1 MTWGKNLKNISLNDG
16 IAVEAPSG
24 DLYIKTSEKI
34 WYILENYKNNLDLNV
49 ENLEMVL
56 ERSKSESVFDISWV
70 ESTLYAQ
77 RWFQGID
84 DCPSKCSQKVI
95 IYLLE
100 KHVDDY
106 PSFITDSTPRVLLDE
121 VESIL
126 CSKCHV
132 NAGIL
137 AYYSETLS
145 AENLIRRGYFSKF
158 LNKFDGYKYI
168 SEERYLKNKDGCT
181 CYSCTRGQ
189 TGNFTVHGIPA
200 NTEISGGIF
209 NFDSFFEWV
218 SVRKEEYFW
227 KENNGESN
235 VEAVREWTTPI
246 IYNAP
251 DINNGRKE
259 YKLPNLFS
267 YANMVYYIEANKDR
281 IIDIL
286 LEDSNSVSKFFD
298 CPIYSDQ
305 VKNEI
310 KLSLLLGCSKRRV
323 IELQNFPDSIY
334 THSLEWA
341 MGGKVEAKKSIGR
354 KKIDD
359 DLKMGRDFDILL
371 QSSQNGETHGIP
383 WGCTV
388 SQVIAEMYMCK
399 LDKALLNKGVVSFVR
414 DFDNITFSYNSEFDL
429 ADIEKNVRDT
439 LGEYNLRLN
448 DAYARDFI
456 FPFIELS
463 SKESIINYFDR
474 VPLCSNL
481 DIENRNINNINHSIR
496 ENVYKFIDYCSSEES
511 KGNKGSL
518 GLMFPTLI
526 ENIMNGPIDSLL
538 SAVSSTHTGKYLS
551 VLDIILKPNPISNL
565 SIFEKI
571 LDLCLMH
578 SEITQEFIDFSR
590 YMVYVMKINGMG
602 PNARERIVARVH
614 SYFSKMKG
622 SLGDRI
628 HHLLRR
634 KNSQELHS
642 LLILIIIFDYDI
654 VYQREGEVE
663 EICKLIVGSGMDDIS
678 LILATMIYYRKFNNF
693 NNLLDVSAKVLWET
707 HRLICT
713 QDDMDYSES
722 DSLWYTK
729 LCSCGKEF
737 SGDLWM
743 YRYFMYSLNSDK
755 GYEADESLGD
765 KNIYNSFRES
775 LSVIEREK
783 NIPLENHF
791 KFRLT
796 KEEVEKRI
804 EGGKNANKL
813 GMIVHMFYRE
823 MLDAG
828 IRFVNP
834 GNCEIIFKDGEVTG
848 NPVGYRFG
856 LLIF

>member
-1 MTWGKNLKNISLNDG
+1 MTWGKNLENISLNDG
-16 IAVEAPSG
+16 IAVEATSG
-24 DLYIKTSEKI
+24 DLYIKTSKKS
-34 WYILENYKNNLDLNV
+34 WYILKDYKNKLDLNV
-49 ENLEMVL
+49 EDLEMVL
-56 ERSKSESVFDISWV
+56 ENSEPEFVFDISSV

-77 RWFQGID
+77 RWFQRID

-106 PSFITDSTPRVLLDE
+106 FSFITDSTPQVLLDE
-121 VESIL
+121 VESII
-126 CSKCHV
+126 CPKCRV

-137 AYYSETLS
+137 TYYSETLS

-168 SEERYLKNKDGCT
+168 SEERSLKNKDGCT
-181 CYSCTRGQ
+181 CNSRIAGRAA
-189 TGNFTVHGIPA
+189 NFAFHSIPV
-200 NTEISGGIF
+200 NTEMSAVIF

-218 SVRKEEYFW
+218 NSRKEEYFW
-227 KENNGESN
+227 KENNGESS

-246 IYNAP
+246 TYNAP
-251 DINNGRKE
+251 DINSGRKE

-267 YANMVYYIEANKDR
+267 YANMVYYIEANKDG
-281 IIDIL
+281 IIDIF
-286 LEDSNSVSKFFD
+286 LEDGSSISKFFD

-310 KLSLLLGCSKRRV
+310 KLSLLLGYSKRRV
-323 IELQNFPDSIY
+323 IEVQNFPDSIY
-334 THSLEWA
+334 THSLEWV
-341 MGGKVEAKKSIGR
+341 MGGKVEAKKSISR
-354 KKIDD
+354 KKVYGA
-359 DLKMGRDFDILL
+359 LKMGRDFDVLL

-383 WGCTV
+383 WGSTV
-388 SQVIAEMYMCK
+388 SQVIVEMYMCK

-414 DFDNITFSYNSEFDL
+414 DFDNITFSYNTESDL
-429 ADIEKNVRDT
+429 EDIEKNVRDT
-439 LGEYNLRLN
+439 LSEYNLGLN
-448 DAYARDFI
+448 DTYTRDFMS
-456 FPFIELS
+456 PFVELS
-463 SKESIINYFDR
+463 SKESIINYFAR
-474 VPLCSNL
+474 ASLCSNL
-481 DIENRNINNINHSIR
+481 DIESRNINNINISVR
-496 ENVYKFIDYCSSEES
+496 ENVYKFIDYCSSEEG
-511 KGNKGSL
+511 KGNEGSL
-518 GLMFPTLI
+518 GLMLPTLI
-526 ENIMNGPIDSLL
+526 ENIMNGPINSLL
-538 SAVSSTHTGKYLS
+538 SAVSSTHAGKYNS
-551 VLDIILKPNPISNL
+551 VLDIILNPNPISNL

-578 SEITQEFIDFSR
+578 PEITQEFIDFSR
-590 YMVYVMKINGMG
+590 YIVYVMKVSGMG
-602 PNARERIVARVH
+602 PHARERIVARVH
-614 SYFSKMKG
+614 SYFSKMNG

-642 LLILIIIFDYDI
+642 LLMLIIIFDYDI
-654 VYQREGEVE
+654 VYQREEEVK

-693 NNLLDVSAKVLWET
+693 NDLLDVSAKVLWMS

-713 QDDMDYSES
+713 QDNMDYSEN

-737 SGDLWM
+737 SGELWM
-743 YRYFMYSLNSDK
+743 YRYFMYSLSSDK
-755 GYEADESLGD
+755 GYEAEESSGG
-765 KNIYNSFRES
+765 KNIHKSFRES
-775 LSVIEREK
+775 LSVIKCEK
-783 NIPLENHF
+783 NIPLEDHF

-796 KEEVEKRI
+796 KEEVKKRI
-804 EGGKNANKL
+804 ESGRNAKKL

-834 GNCEIIFKDGEVTG
+834 GNWEVVFKDGEVIG
-848 NPVGYRFG
+848 NPYGYRYE
-856 LLIF
+856 LY